1 MWTIR
6 MVGVGVGGVV
16 VVGGGQGDGARSCW
30 AHVACLRGSVR
41 HGVVHSHP
49 LVVPHAPFSSW
60 ETEDKDMMNLNLKV
74 LIAIYL
80 LGSGRCK
87 ELVMQ
92 AGTCVFPKKKRKES
106 KMVRAKSNMMIQ
118 RMTRNSE
125 FNFVQAC
132 IIFVVSC

>member
-1 MWTIR
+1 
-6 MVGVGVGGVV
+6 
-16 VVGGGQGDGARSCW
+16 
-30 AHVACLRGSVR
+30 
-41 HGVVHSHP
+41 
-49 LVVPHAPFSSW
+49 
-60 ETEDKDMMNLNLKV
+60 MMNLNLKV
-74 LIAIYL
+74 LVAIYL

-92 AGTCVFPKKKRKES
+92 AGTCVFPKKRKES